1 MSDKPKKYTF
11 KPRSKKRVHQ
21 LALQDAM
28 RCAGCQVPPYFLPQT
43 TRTRVVGLYILA
55 INTISNLLSLDI
67 KKVNDKL
74 INKYHYLARGGKYKK
89 AKRVGSYQDEQID
102 KEGKPCVSADNAED
116 CDEET
121 LRYPWGMS
129 ACAPGAPPDHRP
141 NDWALPSP

>member
-1 MSDKPKKYTF
+1 MPDKPKKYTF

-28 RCAGCQVPPYFLPQT
+28 RNAGCQVPPYFLPQS

-55 INTISNLLSLDI
+55 INTISDILHIDI
-67 KKVNDKL
+67 KKVNSKL
-74 INKYHYLARGGKYKK
+74 ITKYHYLAKGGNYRR

-102 KEGKPCVSADNAED
+102 KEGKPSVSADIGED